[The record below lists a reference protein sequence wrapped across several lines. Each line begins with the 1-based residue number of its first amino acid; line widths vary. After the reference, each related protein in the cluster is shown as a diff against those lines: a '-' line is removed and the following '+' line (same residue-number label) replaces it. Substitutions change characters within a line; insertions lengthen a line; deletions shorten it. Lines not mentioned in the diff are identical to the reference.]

1 MSDIV
6 ERLREDIVEWEGHYS
21 DEMIPRYYPPPPLQ
35 LEAADTIERLRAE
48 VEALRAF
55 AQDVMSAWPLGD
67 VDGDDLQESAIK
79 RGLLAPMT
87 RTGPCGESCGC
98 AEYYAAD
105 EWADGI
111 TCYRRTALLNGA
123 ARSKP

>member
-1 MSDIV
+1 MTDIV

-48 VEALRAF
+48 NEALQAQIEVWRA
-55 AQDVMSAWPLGD
+55 ACD
-67 VDGDDLQESAIK
+67 
-79 RGLLAPMT
+79 
-87 RTGPCGESCGC
+87 
-98 AEYYAAD
+98 AA
-105 EWADGI
+105 
-111 TCYRRTALLNGA
+111 LA